1 MKKLGIIGGLGP
13 MATVYF
19 LQLITQ
25 MSEARVDQEHMEILL
40 HSKPSI
46 PDRTRFILGLSDEN
60 PLKEMIEIGLE
71 LKGQGAEAIAIP
83 CITAHYF
90 HNELEEA
97 LQMPV
102 LHAIRDTGRY
112 LKDRGVK
119 TVGIMA
125 TDGTVTSGL
134 FQKELL
140 QFGIQP
146 IAPEK
151 EKQSY
156 VMQIIYDQVKTGKP
170 GSLSMLEEVAASLR
184 TRGAEVCLLGCTEL
198 SLLKRDNILPAG
210 YLDVMEI
217 LAMRA
222 VRECGMF
229 RKEYE
234 ELITV

>member
-102 LHAIRDTGRY
+102 LPLPEGQGREDGRDYGHGRNRNQRTFSERIIAVWHSADCSG
-112 LKDRGVK
+112 KRE
-119 TVGIMA
+119 TVICDA
-125 TDGTVTSGL
+125 DH
-134 FQKELL
+134 
-140 QFGIQP
+140 I
-146 IAPEK
+146 
-151 EKQSY
+151 
-156 VMQIIYDQVKTGKP
+156 
-170 GSLSMLEEVAASLR
+170 
-184 TRGAEVCLLGCTEL
+184 
-198 SLLKRDNILPAG
+198 
-210 YLDVMEI
+210 
-217 LAMRA
+217 
-222 VRECGMF
+222 
-229 RKEYE
+229 
-234 ELITV
+234 